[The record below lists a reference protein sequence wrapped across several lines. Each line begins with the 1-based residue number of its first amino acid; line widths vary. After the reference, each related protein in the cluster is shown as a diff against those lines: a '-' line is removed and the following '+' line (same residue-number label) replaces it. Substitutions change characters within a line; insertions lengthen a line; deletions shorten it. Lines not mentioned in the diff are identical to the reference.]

1 MKDSD
6 VSNMLAVLADA
17 DARST
22 ATLVEVIAATT
33 LVKVAPPAPNGVAE
47 VRISEGDIE
56 DAMTG
61 FFYSA
66 RYEDGVMVIR
76 VAWDKASLETGQDSS
91 GAEVTS
97 DNVE

>member
-6 VSNMLAVLADA
+6 VSHMLAVLADA

-33 LVKVAPPAPNGVAE
+33 LVKVAPPEPNGVRE
-47 VRISEGDIE
+47 VEISEGDIQ

-66 RYEDGVMVIR
+66 KYEDGVMKIR
-76 VAWDKASLETGQDSS
+76 VAWDKDSLDSGQAPS
-91 GAEVTS
+91 AEVTS
-97 DNVE
+97 DSAE